1 MIKKKL
7 LKNTTTLSFQEFADY
22 IGLPPEMRLMFTTFS
37 RAFFAEPQY
46 ISMAELIKSFH
57 FYFLSNDHGLI
68 YDVLNDDFE
77 KTLLNPAF
85 DFIKKNGGEVFH

>member
-1 MIKKKL
+1 
-7 LKNTTTLSFQEFADY
+7 
-22 IGLPPEMRLMFTTFS
+22 MRLMFTTFS

-46 ISMAELIKSFH
+46 ISMGELIKSFH

-77 KTLLNPAF
+77 ITLWNP
-85 DFIKKNGGEVFH
+85 IKKYLEVRNCRIFLNTPVKEIQKKDSGKFMTI